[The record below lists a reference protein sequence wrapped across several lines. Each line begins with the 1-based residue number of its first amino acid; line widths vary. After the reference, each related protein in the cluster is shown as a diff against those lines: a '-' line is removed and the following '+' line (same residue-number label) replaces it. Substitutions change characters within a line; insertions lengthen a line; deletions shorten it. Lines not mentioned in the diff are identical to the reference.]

1 MKLKKR
7 SLLTVLAVAQLAAAY
22 PASADANTADKPQQS
37 VTQEVYEQN
46 AAATK
51 AVTSGGTDA
60 AQETTETTETNT
72 TTETEGSQEPNET
85 GTTEGPVEETGEVQD
100 PATTTGEQDNQNNQ
114 QTVTGKELIL
124 YFNSTKMVQDGITYN
139 APHRCKSKREYPMF
153 PFVPLW
159 TV

>member
-51 AVTSGGTDA
+51 AVTSGVQTLLKRQQKQRKQILRQRQKGLKSRMK
-60 AQETTETTETNT
+60 QE
-72 TTETEGSQEPNET
+72 QPK
-85 GTTEGPVEETGEVQD
+85 D
-100 PATTTGEQDNQNNQ
+100 RLRKPAKCKIRQ
-114 QTVTGKELIL
+114 QLRE
-124 YFNSTKMVQDGITYN
+124 SRIT
-139 APHRCKSKREYPMF
+139 RITSKP
-153 PFVPLW
+153 
-159 TV
+159 

>member
-1 MKLKKR
+1 MQIPQTNHNSQSPKKCTSKTR
-7 SLLTVLAVAQLAAAY
+7 G
-22 PASADANTADKPQQS
+22 NQS
-37 VTQEVYEQN
+37 SN
-46 AAATK
+46 IR
-51 AVTSGGTDA
+51 GTD

-139 APHRCKSKREYPMF
+139 APRRCKSKGSILCSHSCPCG
-153 PFVPLW
+153 P
-159 TV
+159 

>member
-51 AVTSGGTDA
+51 ALKSG
-60 AQETTETTETNT
+60 
-72 TTETEGSQEPNET
+72 
-85 GTTEGPVEETGEVQD
+85 VQTLLKKQ
-100 PATTTGEQDNQNNQ
+100 P
-114 QTVTGKELIL
+114 IL
-124 YFNSTKMVQDGITYN
+124 Q
-139 APHRCKSKREYPMF
+139 RQ
-153 PFVPLW
+153 PLRQRQ
-159 TV
+159 